1 MKILEI
7 DWQDFIRASELYG
20 CLPLGAR
27 RLFVE
32 KAQPS
37 QALPNAV
44 LGEWREAL
52 LDSGLMFPGVKSMN
66 AHVAPE
72 YMGFC
77 RVVRSL
83 WRNRIFDRPSRDSFH
98 DFVSEHLSGAEVS
111 AFSGRAIGFY
121 DYYDY
126 EGSQRLYSRVCSAD
140 WVKQFLAASHPGW
153 EQKYQ
158 VRGTRPYF
166 PNGKVYTA
174 AQALVRSLSRA
185 SAPLPMSQ
193 LQGMCPD
200 LPPDLLASAIRAGIR
215 YLLFFPALRDKD
227 LEVTLG
233 LWPGIAAKLTGAAPR
248 PPAPVAVSESFHSP
262 FLVEDMTA
270 VLTACAIEPLRIRA
284 GDFQIFESMR
294 EDLMSALGTLPE
306 WVERE
311 FGFAPPDRISM
322 ALAFLQQYEFLERKG
337 RLGRDY
343 RVEATESGL
352 GWLSLGENERLKAV
366 VDGLR
371 GTLKKTSS
379 LFEDEAVSLM
389 PTEMEMASPAQNGK
403 VASSMMACYAGLDAD
418 KPVRLR
424 EFLAY
429 QGQMH
434 NPLPALLRADRTSM
448 LWVGGMMTSEAST
461 EELEEAWEGVLADF
475 LGLRLLPLGGVKL
488 GKDSGGELCFAL
500 TEAGRYLLGAAQ
512 DFHLAED
519 APGRVMVQPNF
530 DVVFLASWRKAETE
544 LARFCERKGRHVGT
558 LFKVTKQSIFAAA
571 ASGLTPE
578 RVLGSLREY
587 CSAGLPPNVEFEIT
601 GWFGQYREIS
611 IRPALLIHCPDAETA
626 LRVAAVAG
634 KKVTR
639 LTETTLELPHGKAEA
654 ALRRKLREKGIFA
667 RT

>member
-7 DWQDFIRASELYG
+7 DWQDFFHASAAYG
-20 CLPLGAR
+20 RLPLGAR

-52 LDSGLMFPGVKSMN
+52 LESGLMFPGVKGKN
-66 AHVAPE
+66 AHVAPD
-72 YMGFC
+72 YLGFC

-83 WRNRIFDRPSRDSFH
+83 RRNRIFDGPSRDSFH
-98 DFVSEHLSGAEVS
+98 DFVSEHLSGAEIS
-111 AFSGRAIGFY
+111 AFSGREIAFY
-121 DYYDY
+121 NYYDY
-126 EGSQRLYSRVCSAD
+126 EGSQRLYSRVCSAE
-140 WVKQFLAASHPGW
+140 WLKRFLAASHPDW
-153 EQKYQ
+153 EKKYQ
-158 VRGTRPYF
+158 IQGMQLYF
-166 PNGKVYTA
+166 PSVETHRA

-185 SAPLPMSQ
+185 AAPLPLSRIPA
-193 LQGMCPD
+193 MCPD
-200 LPPDLLASAIRAGIR
+200 LPPDLLASAVRAGIR

-233 LWPGIAAKLTGAAPR
+233 LWPGIAAKLTGVAPK
-248 PPAPVAVSESFHSP
+248 PPAPVTLSESFHSP
-262 FLVEDMTA
+262 FLMEDMTA
-270 VLTACAIEPLRIRA
+270 ILTACAVEPLRVRA
-284 GDFQIFESMR
+284 GDFQIFETAR
-294 EDLMSALGTLPE
+294 ADLVSALGTLPE

-311 FGFAPPDRISM
+311 FHFAPHDRISM
-322 ALAFLQQYEFLERKG
+322 ALAFLQQYEFLQRKG
-337 RLGRDY
+337 QRGRDY
-343 RVEATESGL
+343 RMEVTETGSR
-352 GWLSLGENERLKAV
+352 WLSLGEKGRLKAV
-366 VDGLR
+366 FDGLR
-371 GTLKKTSS
+371 GTFKKRSS
-379 LFEDEAVSLM
+379 LFEDEAVSLI
-389 PTEMEMASPAQNGK
+389 PTAMEMASPAQNGK

-429 QGQMH
+429 H
-434 NPLPALLRADRTSM
+434 REKNNPLPAMLRTDRSSM
-448 LWVGGMMTSEAST
+448 LWIDGMVTSEASA

-475 LGLRLLPLGGVKL
+475 LRLRLLPLGGVKL
-488 GKDSGGELCFAL
+488 GKDSGGEACFAL
-500 TEAGRYLLGAAQ
+500 TEAGRYLVGAAQ

-530 DVVFLASWRKAETE
+530 DVVFLASWRKAESE

-571 ASGLTPE
+571 ASGLTLD

-587 CSAGLPPNVEFEIT
+587 CSAELPPNVEFEIT
-601 GWFGQYREIS
+601 AWFGQYREIGL
-611 IRPALLIHCPDAETA
+611 RPALLIHCPDAETA

-639 LTETTLELPHGKAEA
+639 LTDTTLELPDSKAEA
-654 ALRRKLREKGIFA
+654 ALRKKLREMGIFV
-667 RT
+667 RS